1 MWVVT
6 IFNDIND
13 IRMFEYTNR
22 EAATAKIEGLDNAI
36 LSYTNYQEIPYPAVD
51 KVELLNRASFEVK
64 YQKLKRRK
72 RVQSTFSSFLC
83 QSF

>member
-36 LSYTNYQEIPYPAVD
+36 LSYTNY
-51 KVELLNRASFEVK
+51 
-64 YQKLKRRK
+64 
-72 RVQSTFSSFLC
+72 
-83 QSF
+83 